1 MKNIKTNIPFF
12 SIITV
17 VKNDEKNIEL
27 TINSILNQEFK
38 NFEYIIVDGNSK
50 DNTVGIINR
59 YKDNIDKIISENDN
73 GIYFAMNKG
82 ANLASGKFIVFVN
95 SGDIFTTKA
104 LKIIYERI
112 TKQPDVDFIIGTV
125 KRHYT
130 KDTIIKSGFDKKRL
144 KYNFDFATSH
154 STGFFLRNSKFREIG
169 FFNTN
174 YKCSADYDIYY
185 KLLILN
191 DLQGVSTKHEELI
204 GEVSSGGFSS
214 KISFFDHLL
223 EETKIRINNHQNI
236 ILVALIF
243 INALIKRV
251 FKKK

>member
-1 MKNIKTNIPFF
+1 MKNTKTNIPFF

-17 VKNDEKNIEL
+17 VKNDEKNVEL

-38 NFEYIIVDGNSK
+38 NFEYIIIDGNSK
-50 DNTVGIINR
+50 DNTVTILNK
-59 YKDNIDKIISENDN
+59 YKEDIDYIVSENDN

-82 ANLASGKFIVFVN
+82 AALAKGEFIVYVN

-104 LKIIYERI
+104 LQIIHDNV
-112 TKQPDVDFIIGTV
+112 TKQPDVDFVIGTV

-169 FFNTN
+169 YFDTN

-191 DLQGVSTKHEELI
+191 DLNGISTKHDELI

-214 KISFFDHLL
+214 KISFISHLK
-223 EETKIRINNHQNI
+223 EETLIRINNGQNKFI
-236 ILVALIF
+236 ILLIF
-243 INALIKRV
+243 INALIKNL
-251 FKKK
+251 FKK